1 MESKSTPQP
10 PEEPALR
17 DASASAAE
25 RTAGQP
31 AGRPPAPPP
40 PPPPYR
46 PPSLL
51 GRMLTWG
58 VLLGAGFL
66 LAMAFGYVQVLVEY
80 YDTTGG
86 VLEKYHSGSK
96 YAGDKVAIV
105 EIEGLIV
112 EGDGFVKHQIE
123 MIRQDESVKAV
134 VVRVDSPGGTV
145 TGSDYIL
152 HHLVRLRDERK
163 LPMVVSMG
171 SLAASGGYYVS
182 MAVGG
187 QKDAIFAEP
196 TTTTGSIGVII
207 PHYDL
212 TGLMAEI
219 KVKDDSV
226 ASGEHKQMLSMTR
239 EMPPE
244 ERALAQAY
252 VDESFARFKEI
263 IKQGRPLF
271 KKEPETL
278 DQLATGEIF
287 TAAKAQEHGLVDKI
301 GFVED
306 AIDRAIELARLNK
319 DDVRVVR
326 YAPEPSLLGD
336 LSTPFAQSRGLFDER
351 TLLELSVPRAYYL
364 LTTLPGV
371 AAR

>member
-1 MESKSTPQP
+1 MDNPQSTPPQIIIQQQ
-10 PEEPALR
+10 
-17 DASASAAE
+17 
-25 RTAGQP
+25 RTWF
-31 AGRPPAPPP
+31 GRFGK
-40 PPPPYR
+40 
-46 PPSLL
+46 LL
-51 GRMLTWG
+51 L
-58 VLLGAGFL
+58 VLLGLAVMYIFAQRAMYESYVNPATGPQERLHSLNETATSRIAVISVAGTIL
-66 LAMAFGYVQVLVEY
+66 
-80 YDTTGG
+80 
-86 VLEKYHSGSK
+86 
-96 YAGDKVAIV
+96 
-105 EIEGLIV
+105 
-112 EGDGFVKHQIE
+112 EGDTFVKDQID
-123 MIRQDESVKAV
+123 RVKEDDNV
-134 VVRVDSPGGTV
+134 VGVVLRINSPGGTV
-145 TGSDYIL
+145 TYSDYL
-152 HHLVRLRDERK
+152 YHHLRELVEERE
-163 LPMVVSMG
+163 LPLVVSMG
-171 SLAASGGYYVS
+171 SICASGGYYIS
-182 MAVGG
+182 MAVGD
-187 QKDAIFAEP
+187 QPDSIFAEP
-196 TTTTGSIGVII
+196 TTWTGSIGVII

-336 LSTPFAQSRGLFDER
+336 LSTPFAQSRGLLDER